1 MSSSRRPSTPPAG
14 SASHSRASSIN
25 SPGIRSPSIQQH
37 APINPSGLREA
48 HTIASS
54 PEDVRNFE
62 RSTDAPSS
70 SEPSP
75 TTHPT
80 HLDTDPAADDDAIDG
95 RTHGFSGLGSRA
107 VTETTALLKK
117 PFEFVTGPAHTGPC
131 NHGTFSP
138 RFESRTPSVRSGL
151 GGFGGS
157 PSANGEPSE
166 PETNKSIFSNFF
178 ENIGLKS
185 GTGGGK
191 KKMSTTNYLAER
203 HGITNTTSMYVL
215 PIRSLQSCTDL
226 ASAY

>member
-1 MSSSRRPSTPPAG
+1 MSSRRPSSPPPTG
-14 SASHSRASSIN
+14 ASHSRTN

-48 HTIASS
+48 HTFGS

-62 RSTDAPSS
+62 RPHPPSS

-75 TTHPT
+75 NTYPT
-80 HLDTDPAADDDAIDG
+80 HLDTDPGADDDAVDG

-107 VTETTALLKK
+107 VEETTALLMK
-117 PFEFVTGPAHTGPC
+117 PFEFVTGHPHTGPC

-138 RFESRTPSVRSGL
+138 RLESRAGSMRSGL

-157 PSANGEPSE
+157 PAAHGESSVA
-166 PETNKSIFSNFF
+166 ETNQSMFSNLL
-178 ENIGLKS
+178 ENVGLKN

-203 HGITNTTSMYVL
+203 HGITNTTSMYV
-215 PIRSLQSCTDL
+215 PPVHFPQACNSC
-226 ASAY
+226 AC